1 MRKDIKFLGMAGL
14 ANEGD
19 MQRFV
24 DEFDVG
30 FPQTVSDD
38 GRLWSRFG
46 VLGQA
51 EWLFVAGDGSTTLVP
66 HDLTG
71 DELTAQ
77 LDDLFGA

>member
-1 MRKDIKFLGMAGL
+1 MRTDVAFLGMAGL
-14 ANEGD
+14 ANTGD
-19 MQRFV
+19 MQGFV
-24 DEFDVG
+24 DAFDLP
-30 FPQTVSDD
+30 FPQTVSED

-51 EWLFVAGDGSTTLVP
+51 EWLFVDRDGSTTLIP

-77 LDDLFGA
+77 LDELFGT

>member
-1 MRKDIKFLGMAGL
+1 MAGL
-14 ANEGD
+14 ANAQDIQG
-19 MQRFV
+19 FV
-24 DEFDVG
+24 DTFG
-30 FPQTVSDD
+30 LRFPQTVSED

-51 EWLFVAGDGSTTLVP
+51 EWLFVARAGSTTLVP

-77 LDDLFGA
+77 LEDLFGT

>member
-1 MRKDIKFLGMAGL
+1 MGGL
-14 ANEGD
+14 AGQGD

-24 DEFDVG
+24 DEFG
-30 FPQTVSDD
+30 LPFPQTVSED

-51 EWLFVAGDGSTTLVP
+51 EWLFVARDGSTTLVP

-71 DELTAQ
+71 EELTEQ
-77 LDDLFGA
+77 LDELFGA